1 MQNQQKSNMDN
12 IDNMPLFKIH
22 TARLV
27 FETDW
32 YAKYQ
37 ACLISGV
44 IESCGHYLR
53 VKYIEVLK
61 TDGTYRKELPRD

>member
-1 MQNQQKSNMDN
+1 
-12 IDNMPLFKIH
+12 MPLFKIH

-32 YAKYQ
+32 IAQYYACKE
-37 ACLISGV
+37 SGV
-44 IESCGHYLR
+44 IENRGHFLR

-61 TDGTYRKELPRD
+61 TDGTYRTEYPKD

>member
-12 IDNMPLFKIH
+12 IDSLPLFRIH

-32 YAKYQ
+32 YAQYQ

-44 IESCGHYLR
+44 IENRGHFLN

-61 TDGTYRKELPRD
+61 TDGTYRKEYPRD